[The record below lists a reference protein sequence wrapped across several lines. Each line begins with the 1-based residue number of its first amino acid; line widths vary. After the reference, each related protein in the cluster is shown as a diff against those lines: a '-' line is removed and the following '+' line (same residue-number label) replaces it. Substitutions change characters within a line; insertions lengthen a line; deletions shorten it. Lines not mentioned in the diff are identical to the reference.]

1 MQATANPTLNPQV
14 IGQAESALGALLA
27 PVLAETGRTFEQ
39 WLVLTVLTANG
50 GAQDRTQ
57 LIARIAEARKIPDAA
72 VETAVAQL
80 TTAGALAAETGRLR
94 LTAVGQAMHQ
104 AVRARIERG
113 HGRNLRLHPRR
124 ARHRRPGPA
133 RRHRPRQRIPGRPPR
148 RGMTAPAET
157 SGLRSIMRVSVNL
170 TVALNLG

>member
-104 AVRARIERG
+104 AVRARIDEVTAGIFDFTPDELVTVGRVLRAVTDRVNAFLAG
-113 HGRNLRLHPRR
+113 H
-124 ARHRRPGPA
+124 PA
-133 RRHRPRQRIPGRPPR
+133 
-148 RGMTAPAET
+148 AA
-157 SGLRSIMRVSVNL
+157 
-170 TVALNLG
+170 

>member
-80 TTAGALAAETGRLR
+80 TTAGALAAETGQLR

-104 AVRARIERG
+104 AVRARIDEVTAG
-113 HGRNLRLHPRR
+113 IFDFTPESSS
-124 ARHRRPGPA
+124 PPA
-133 RRHRPRQRIPGRPPR
+133 ASCRRHRPSQRIPGR
-148 RGMTAPAET
+148 AHPA
-157 SGLRSIMRVSVNL
+157 
-170 TVALNLG
+170 AA

>member
-1 MQATANPTLNPQV
+1 MQATVNPTLNPQV

-50 GAQDRTQ
+50 GVQDRTQ
-57 LIARIAEARKIPDAA
+57 LIACIAEARKIPDAA

-80 TTAGALAAETGRLR
+80 TTAGALAAETGRLQ

-104 AVRARIERG
+104 AVRARIDEVTAGIFDFTPDELVTVGRVLRAVTDRVNAFLAG
-113 HGRNLRLHPRR
+113 HP
-124 ARHRRPGPA
+124 
-133 RRHRPRQRIPGRPPR
+133 
-148 RGMTAPAET
+148 TAA
-157 SGLRSIMRVSVNL
+157 
-170 TVALNLG
+170 

>member
-1 MQATANPTLNPQV
+1 MQATVNPTLNPQV

-50 GAQDRTQ
+50 GVQDRTQ
-57 LIARIAEARKIPDAA
+57 LIARVAEARKIPDAA

-80 TTAGALAAETGRLR
+80 TTAGALAAETGRLQ

-104 AVRARIERG
+104 AVRARIDEVTAGIFDFTPDELVTVGRVLRAVTDRVNAFLAG
-113 HGRNLRLHPRR
+113 H
-124 ARHRRPGPA
+124 PA
-133 RRHRPRQRIPGRPPR
+133 
-148 RGMTAPAET
+148 AA
-157 SGLRSIMRVSVNL
+157 
-170 TVALNLG
+170 

>member
-1 MQATANPTLNPQV
+1 MQATANQTLTPQV

-50 GAQDRTQ
+50 GTQDRTQ

-72 VETAVAQL
+72 VETAVTQL
-80 TTAGALAAETGRLR
+80 ATAGALAAETGWLQ

-104 AVRARIERG
+104 AVRARIDEVTAG
-113 HGRNLRLHPRR
+113 IFDFTPDELATVGRILRAVTGRVNAFL
-124 ARHRRPGPA
+124 AGDPA
-133 RRHRPRQRIPGRPPR
+133 
-148 RGMTAPAET
+148 TT
-157 SGLRSIMRVSVNL
+157 
-170 TVALNLG
+170 